1 MCITMK
7 IEGAITMQTFLELRL
22 DRNLTKKAVSQA
34 TGISTYKLTQIE
46 SGNYEHLY
54 ALDFVLLAKFYSVK
68 PSQIKTAYTQ
78 EQEEGA
84 ETEHKG
90 STSEEVLKQFN
101 STVNY
106 LTIQTA

>member
-1 MCITMK
+1 
-7 IEGAITMQTFLELRL
+7 MQTFLELRL

-46 SGNYEHLY
+46 GGNYEHLY

-68 PSQIKTAYTQ
+68 PSQIKTHYTQ
-78 EQEEGA
+78 EQD
-84 ETEHKG
+84 ETDHKG